1 MLGEELI
8 MERHIVI
15 GHEGEEIT
23 ASIHYPSSDKK
34 HNEGRCKDRVPLVII
49 CHGFIGS
56 RVGVNRLFVET
67 ARNLAADGYLVI
79 RFDYIG
85 CGESSGSYGKHSVD
99 SMIAQTKAVI
109 DYGLETL
116 DIDPTR
122 VSLIGHSLGGM
133 IALLT
138 AARDRRVKNLVLW
151 SAVGYPFND
160 IVKITGRDVYE
171 KAVKQGSADYLGYHL
186 TPAFFDSLGMYQ
198 PLQEAMKFQGDV
210 LVVHGT
216 ADEEIPVDYAF
227 LYQKVL
233 WMRQEGRCDKEIIFQ
248 GDHTYSSGEHRNQ
261 LIRTTKSWLSGLEAA
276 QSEWQN
282 WMI

>member
-1 MLGEELI
+1 

-15 GHEGEEIT
+15 GHKEEQIT
-23 ASIHYPSSDKK
+23 ASIHYPTNKR
-34 HNEGRCKDRVPLVII
+34 HTERRCKERVPLVII
-49 CHGFIGS
+49 CHGFVGS
-56 RVGVNRLFVET
+56 RIGVNRLFVES
-67 ARNLAADGYLVI
+67 ARSLAAEGSLVV

-85 CGESSGSYGKHSVD
+85 CGESSGSYGEHSVD
-99 SMIAQTKAVI
+99 SMIAQTKSVI
-109 DYGLETL
+109 DYGLGID
-116 DIDPTR
+116 DIDPTQ

-138 AARDRRVKNLVLW
+138 AARDKRVKNLVLW
-151 SAVGYPFND
+151 SSVGYPFND
-160 IVKITGRDVYE
+160 IVKITGRDVYDQAI
-171 KAVKQGSADYLGYHL
+171 KKGSADYLGYHL
-186 TPAFFDSLGMYQ
+186 TPTFFESLGMYQ
-198 PLQEAMKFQGDV
+198 PLQEALKFAGDV

-216 ADEEIPVDYAF
+216 SDEDIPVDYAF

-248 GDHTYSSGEHRNQ
+248 GDHTYSVAEHRAQ
-261 LIRTTKSWLSGLEAA
+261 LINKTKSWLGGLESV

>member
-1 MLGEELI
+1 

-15 GHEGEEIT
+15 GHKGEQIT
-23 ASIHYPSSDKK
+23 ASVHYPTNKG
-34 HNEGRCKDRVPLVII
+34 HTERRCKERVPLVII
-49 CHGFIGS
+49 CHGFVGS
-56 RVGVNRLFVET
+56 RIGVNRLFVES
-67 ARNLAADGYLVI
+67 ARSIAAEGSLVV

-85 CGESSGSYGKHSVD
+85 CGESSGSYGQHSVD
-99 SMIAQTKAVI
+99 SMIAQTKSVI
-109 DYGLETL
+109 DYGLGID
-116 DIDPTR
+116 DIDPTQ

-138 AARDRRVKNLVLW
+138 AARDRRIKNLVLW

-160 IVKITGRDVYE
+160 IVKITGRDVYDQAI
-171 KAVKQGSADYLGYHL
+171 KKGRADYLGYHL
-186 TPAFFDSLGMYQ
+186 TPTFFESLGMYQ
-198 PLQEAMKFQGDV
+198 PLQEALKFAGDV

-216 ADEEIPVDYAF
+216 ADEDIPVDYAF

-248 GDHTYSSGEHRNQ
+248 GDHTYSVAEHRAQ
-261 LIRTTKSWLSGLEAA
+261 LINKTKSWLGGLESV

>member
-1 MLGEELI
+1 

-23 ASIHYPSSDKK
+23 ASIHYPAPDKK
-34 HNEGRCKDRVPLVII
+34 QTEGRCKNRVPLVVI
-49 CHGFIGS
+49 CHGFVGS

-67 ARNLAADGYLVI
+67 ARNLAADGYLVV

-85 CGESSGSYGKHSVD
+85 CGESSGSYGKQSVD
-99 SMIAQTKAVI
+99 SMIAQTRAVI
-109 DYGLETL
+109 DYGLGTF
-116 DIDPTR
+116 DIDPTQ

-151 SAVGYPFND
+151 SSVGYPFND

-171 KAVKQGSADYLGYHL
+171 KSVKQGSADYLGYHL
-186 TPAFFDSLGMYQ
+186 TPTFFESLGMYQ
-198 PLQEAMKFQGDV
+198 PLQEAIKFPGDV

-248 GDHTYSSGEHRNQ
+248 GDHTFSSGEHRSK
-261 LIRTTKSWLSGLEAA
+261 LIHTTKSWLSGLEAT
-276 QSEWQN
+276 QSDWQN